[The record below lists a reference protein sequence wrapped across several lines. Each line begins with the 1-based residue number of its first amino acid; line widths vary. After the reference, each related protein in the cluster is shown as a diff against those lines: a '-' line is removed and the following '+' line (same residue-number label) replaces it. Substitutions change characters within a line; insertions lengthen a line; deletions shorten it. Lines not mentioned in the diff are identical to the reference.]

1 MFSKESNYDWDGG
14 RRRNENFLFSP
25 RKLVKNLK
33 PSKDGWDTMGL
44 WVVKLFFFSY
54 RLSFL
59 MVGQAEGGE
68 PRARDSFCCQNYQAA
83 LRELQPHPRRKIDL
97 VS

>member
-44 WVVKLFFFSY
+44 WVVELFFFF
-54 RLSFL
+54 LS
-59 MVGQAEGGE
+59 VIVSDGG
-68 PRARDSFCCQNYQAA
+68 AGG
-83 LRELQPHPRRKIDL
+83 RR
-97 VS
+97 